1 MAGGLAMAGVG
12 AGLQLL
18 NAYNA
23 RQREQQAEAEANRLS
38 TIPITKYA
46 PTEQLL
52 DQNRIA
58 SNQVANPQGYT
69 APQRGRFETRLANI
83 LATQKYNADRVG
95 GGGTARA
102 ISTLGNAAATAAEGD
117 FAANDANLALT
128 NKNAGM
134 NRLMAIT
141 NKIQSLDDQNKQVE
155 LQRRLLAEQAAG
167 RGIQTNRDM
176 WQGTLGAIGSDLV
189 GAGLTKML
197 MPTTPTVAGTAKTIP
212 NARVNPRFTEYMPPN
227 FTSADINFTAPT
239 ISNMTPHNI
248 IDPNFMPQ
256 KRYVRGRNDFSGVN
270 VQDLVYNART
280 GQYE

>member
-1 MAGGLAMAGVG
+1 MAAGLAIAGVG

-18 NAYNA
+18 QAYQA
-23 RQREQQAEAEANRLS
+23 RQRENEARAEAERLNG
-38 TIPITKYA
+38 IPIAKYA
-46 PTEQLL
+46 PTPQLL
-52 DQNRIA
+52 DQNRIV
-58 SNQVANPQGYT
+58 SNQVATPQGYT

-102 ISTLGNAAATAAEGD
+102 ISALGNANATAAEGD
-117 FAANDANLALT
+117 FAAKDAELALT

-176 WQGTLGAIGSDLV
+176 WQGQLGAIGSDLI

-197 MPTTPTVAGTAKTIP
+197 TPTAPTVGGVAKTIP

-227 FTSADINFTAPT
+227 YTSADINFTKPT

-256 KRYVRGRNDFSGVN
+256 KRYIRGRNEFSGAD
-270 VQDLVYNART
+270 VQDLVYNAKT